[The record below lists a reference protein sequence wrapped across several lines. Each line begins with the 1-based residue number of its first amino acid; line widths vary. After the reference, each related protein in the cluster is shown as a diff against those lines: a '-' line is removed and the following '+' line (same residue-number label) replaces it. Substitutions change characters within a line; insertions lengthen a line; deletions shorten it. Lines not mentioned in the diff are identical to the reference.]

1 MNSWI
6 FDGLSR
12 REFMKKAALTGTAAY
27 LGIGGD
33 YGIAAVEP
41 PPETTTIRIRQWRP
55 SCWAPIHVA
64 EPLLYEEGF
73 TDVQYVN
80 APGPEYPELLKD
92 AAVDLSPDFVALA
105 MHNIDKQKK
114 LPVKLLAGLHVGCY
128 ALVGSERVNSV
139 RDLKGKTVWVGSV
152 KHNGPHIF
160 FSAIVAY
167 VGLDPRTDINYA
179 WVKKD
184 EAMQLFKEGKIDA
197 FMSFPPGPQEL
208 MAKGVGRLLVDTNVD
223 KPWSQYFC
231 CMISGQSDFVKNNP
245 IATRRA
251 LRAILKANDIVARDP
266 QHTLSILQ
274 KKKIWKKSE
283 TKYILQA
290 LREIPYGKW
299 REYSPED
306 TLRFY
311 ALRLHNVGIIKT
323 PPDEFIAQYTD
334 WSFLRSMKSEL
345 GLKYYGI

>member
-1 MNSWI
+1 MYRGI
-6 FDGLSR
+6 FDELSR
-12 REFMKKAALTGTAAY
+12 REFIKKTALTGAAAY
-27 LGIGGD
+27 LGIGSD
-33 YGIAAVEP
+33 YSIAAVEP
-41 PPETTTIRIRQWRP
+41 PPETNTLRIRQWRP
-55 SCWAPIHVA
+55 ACWAPIHVA
-64 EPLLYEEGF
+64 EPLLREEGF

-80 APGPEYPELLKD
+80 APGPEYPQLLKD
-92 AAVDLSPDFVALA
+92 GAVDISPDFVALA
-105 MHNIDKQKK
+105 MHNIEKQKN

-128 ALVGSERVNSV
+128 ALVGSERINSV
-139 RDLKGKTVWVGSV
+139 RDLKGKTVWTGSL
-152 KHNGPHIF
+152 KNNGPHIF
-160 FSAIVAY
+160 FSAIVSY

-290 LREIPYGKW
+290 LKEIPYGKW
-299 REYSPED
+299 REYNPED
-306 TLRFY
+306 AIRIY
-311 ALRLHNVGIIKT
+311 ALRLYDVGMLET
-323 PPDEFIAQYTD
+323 PPDEFIARYTD
-334 WSFLRSMKSEL
+334 WSFLRSMKGEL
-345 GLKYYGI
+345 GLNYIGA